1 MVWSL
6 CGAGCH
12 MWHWSMFS
20 VCLSQVLMCLSVLLL
35 WASQLVSS
43 KSERGIKVSNILSSG
58 SNPENYQ
65 PCKGGES
72 YNCICMRKGQ
82 AEPLLE
88 QSDTRRPHLSCKEFL
103 LYTWWGLVACSH
115 KNRSRACLSSAL
127 ILPNHCNMLYLTYSF
142 LLPSC
147 ILWITV
153 SLCGHY
159 ALYQRQLQN

>member
-1 MVWSL
+1 MSSL

-12 MWHWSMFS
+12 MWHWSHVF
-20 VCLSQVLMCLSVLLL
+20 CLSQAVICLSFLLL

-43 KSERGIKVSNILSSG
+43 KSERRIKVSNMLSSG

-72 YNCICMRKGQ
+72 CNCICMRKGH

-103 LYTWWGLVACSH
+103 LSTWWELIACSH
-115 KNRSRACLSSAL
+115 KKHSKAHLSSAL
-127 ILPNHCNMLYLTYSF
+127 IPPNHCIELYLTCSF

-147 ILWITV
+147 ILWIAV
-153 SLCGHY
+153 SLCGHC